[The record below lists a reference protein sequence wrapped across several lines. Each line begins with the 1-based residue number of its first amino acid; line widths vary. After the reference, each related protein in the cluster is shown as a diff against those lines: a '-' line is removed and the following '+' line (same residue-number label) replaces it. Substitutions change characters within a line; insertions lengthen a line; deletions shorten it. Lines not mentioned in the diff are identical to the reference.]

1 MIWLGGQGRNPLV
14 VQHIPIQ
21 CRRDRRRSY
30 RSAREVSAL
39 TETSPRLANS

>member
-1 MIWLGGQGRNPLV
+1 MIWHGGQGRNLLV

-21 CRRDRRRSY
+21 FQRDRHRSY

-39 TETSPRLANS
+39 TETSPE